1 MADTKVGIQKAGSV
15 EIVELKIIGSTGFV
29 IDLRDF
35 LIELNIYE
43 DIFASSLY
51 GDISLSDSRNIIE
64 SLPIIGEEYL
74 NVSFKTPSFEASGDV
89 IQKSFRV
96 FRLSNRKIVRDNNTQ
111 TFKLHFAS
119 TELFYDVLLPV
130 YKSFEGDVGEVALDV
145 FNEYLKTPRDFII
158 DSSNNVKLDLD
169 KSSSFFVSET
179 DNKIKFVSPG
189 WTPLKILNWLASKAI
204 PKDDTK
210 AKDFLFFE
218 TTKSFYFTSIE
229 KIFKDVSET
238 NNIVDEY
245 TYSVSNIKDNQK
257 VDIRRELA
265 LVNEI
270 EMVESTDYMKNYTN
284 GYLASR
290 LITLDVFN
298 KKYEAIDYDY
308 VEDYKNL
315 YHSSGKG
322 SSAKPLFEVDGA
334 RTPLSS
340 ISFYP
345 VNPRLFQE
353 STTKY
358 FEGNTSERMKEIY
371 GNRKS
376 SLLGLTNIKLNLTVP
391 GRTDIEVGRMIN
403 FIFPK
408 LGPASEED
416 LAMKRRDTVYSGKYL
431 ITAVNHRVTPQE
443 HTIIM
448 EVVKDSRFDST
459 TEND

>member
-1 MADTKVGIQKAGSV
+1 MADNKVGIQKAGSV
-15 EIVELKIIGSTGFV
+15 EIEELKIIGSTGFV

-43 DIFASSLY
+43 DIFQSVVY
-51 GDISLSDSRNIIE
+51 GDISLSDSRNIIQ

-74 NVSFKTPSFEASGDV
+74 NVSFRTPSFEANGD
-89 IQKSFRV
+89 IIKKSFRI
-96 FRLSNRKIVRDNNTQ
+96 FRLSSRKIVRDNSTQ

-119 TELFYDVLLPV
+119 TELFYDVLLPI

-145 FNEYLKTPRDFII
+145 FNEYLKTPRDFVI
-158 DSSNNVKLDLD
+158 DSANEVKIDLE

-210 AKDFLFFE
+210 SKDFLFFE

-238 NNIVDEY
+238 NNIVDDY
-245 TYSVSNIKDNQK
+245 TYAVSNVKDNQK
-257 VDIRRELA
+257 VDIKREMR

-270 EMVESTDYMKNYTN
+270 EMIESTDYMKNYTN
-284 GYLASR
+284 GYLANR

-298 KKYEAIDYDY
+298 KKYEAVDYDY

-315 YHSSGKG
+315 YHTSGKET
-322 SSAKPLFEVDGA
+322 SKPLFQVDSA

-371 GNRKS
+371 GNRRS

-403 FIFPK
+403 FNYPQ

-416 LAMKRRDTVYSGKYL
+416 KVKPKNDTLYSGKYL

-448 EVVKDSRFDST
+448 EVVKDSLYNP
-459 TEND
+459 ENNNE

>member
-1 MADTKVGIQKAGSV
+1 MNNTNIGIQKAGSV
-15 EIVELKIIGSTGFV
+15 EIVDLKLISSTGFV
-29 IDLRDF
+29 IDLQDF
-35 LIELNIYE
+35 LIEFNIYE
-43 DIFASSLY
+43 DIFASVLY
-51 GDISLSDSRNIIE
+51 GDISLSDSRNIIQ
-64 SLPIIGEEYL
+64 SAPIIGEEYL
-74 NVSFKTPSFEASGDV
+74 NICFRTPSFQGSGDF
-89 IQKSFRV
+89 IKKSFRV
-96 FRLSNRKIVRDNNTQ
+96 FRLSNRLIVRDNSTQ

-130 YKSFEGDVGEVALDV
+130 YRIFEGNVAEVALDV
-145 FNEYLKTPRDFII
+145 FNEYLKTPRDFEVDEKNKVKI
-158 DSSNNVKLDLD
+158 DIE

-189 WTPLKILNWLASKAI
+189 WTPLKIISWLASKSI

-210 AKDFLFFE
+210 SKDFLFFE

-229 KIFKDVSET
+229 KIFKDVQET
-238 NNIVDEY
+238 GNIVDEY
-245 TYSVSNIKDNQK
+245 TYAVSNIKEDK
-257 VDIRRELA
+257 KPDIRRELA
-265 LVNEI
+265 LVNKV

-298 KKYEAIDYDY
+298 KKYEAINYDY
-308 VEDYKNL
+308 VEDYKNY

-322 SSAKPLFEVDGA
+322 TESAPLFEAEGP
-334 RTPLSS
+334 RTAFSS

-353 STTKY
+353 STSKY

-376 SLLGLTNIKLNLTVP
+376 SLLGLTNVKLNLTVP
-391 GRTDIEVGRMIN
+391 GRTDIEVGRMIDFN
-403 FIFPK
+403 YPQ
-408 LGPASEED
+408 LGPTDETD
-416 LAMKRRDTVYSGKYL
+416 KTNKKKDTLFSGRYL
-431 ITAVNHRVTPQE
+431 ITAVNHRVTPSE

-448 EVVKDSRFDST
+448 EVVKDSSST
-459 TEND
+459 LNKW